1 MKIKHI
7 SLKISENTFRNLKD
21 IADRNERSVLA
32 QVRWIIKQY
41 ILNNLRKVQ

>member
-7 SLKISENTFRNLKD
+7 SLKLDENTFINLKD

-32 QVRWIIKQY
+32 QVRWIVKQY
-41 ILNNLRKVQ
+41 IRNNARSK